1 MTISSPRMG
10 AMPNFVRTS
19 GSGLPLSTGI
29 KIFYRTR
36 ALHRLSSLRFSS
48 NSLFS
53 ISPFAKSSSR
63 MSRAARPRPYPHR
76 RQMPWPK
83 WPPRAS
89 HTITATVPTRKSN
102 ITIGPNIMHGA
113 TAIPTWDCSRS
124 PVQGRRE
131 LGFAGQKRTPLPREK
146 SHTR

>member
-48 NSLFS
+48 NSLF
-53 ISPFAKSSSR
+53 FDLALRKELLENVE
-63 MSRAARPRPYPHR
+63 SRAPAAISAPQADAMAEVVAAREPYNYGDRPDKKEQHYDRPEYHAWCHRHPH
-76 RQMPWPK
+76 M
-83 WPPRAS
+83 
-89 HTITATVPTRKSN
+89 
-102 ITIGPNIMHGA
+102 G
-113 TAIPTWDCSRS
+113 
-124 PVQGRRE
+124 
-131 LGFAGQKRTPLPREK
+131 L
-146 SHTR
+146 